1 MYRHRRFILRSVSL
15 VLTMALLSSAPA
27 AALDAAQEAEA
38 VQEEAASI
46 SAQMNHNLEAF
57 FDNPVFEVES
67 SEIRLASELNEL
79 ILSSDVQTQQ
89 IVNSAETMD
98 VYDVNINEMQ
108 ELFPEINSYID
119 VSVYKGVTN
128 ILYDTTSGMRTSMAW
143 QGDVLLNKATYD
155 PVNKI
160 LYFYDSETDTL
171 TAEFFDPIIS
181 TEASFPE
188 EQWDKI
194 ERILESEEPDAY
206 AKVNELSGLLA
217 RDLEESIP
225 WIHGDAGISVM
236 AVGSRLNPNS
246 NIKKLVHKS

>member
-89 IVNSAETMD
+89 IVNSA
-98 VYDVNINEMQ
+98 
-108 ELFPEINSYID
+108 
-119 VSVYKGVTN
+119 
-128 ILYDTTSGMRTSMAW
+128 
-143 QGDVLLNKATYD
+143 
-155 PVNKI
+155 
-160 LYFYDSETDTL
+160 
-171 TAEFFDPIIS
+171 
-181 TEASFPE
+181 
-188 EQWDKI
+188 
-194 ERILESEEPDAY
+194 
-206 AKVNELSGLLA
+206 
-217 RDLEESIP
+217 
-225 WIHGDAGISVM
+225 
-236 AVGSRLNPNS
+236 
-246 NIKKLVHKS
+246 